1 MARINGRII
10 RPSTLAERRLM
21 FSLGLGTALRVPR
34 SANPYAV
41 ARKLKRLLNV
51 NPDADYL
58 RRLGKKKQV
67 TVPPALPDS
76 RSDEEQAA

>member
-1 MARINGRII
+1 MARITGRIV

-41 ARKLKRLLNV
+41 ARRLRRLLNTS
-51 NPDADYL
+51 PDADYL
-58 RRLGKKKQV
+58 RRLGKKQPG
-67 TVPPALPDS
+67 TPSELPDS
-76 RSDEEQAA
+76 RPHENQAA